1 MNLKKKVVLTAVALF
16 ASSGVGL
23 SNVSRVIAAPST
35 VNSSEPEKQISITVT
50 YVDTENHVVSSKVHQ
65 FTAGDTLSQ
74 WTFNSDFYSP
84 DNSTQY
90 DTLLNSPDNH
100 AYTNVQDLQK
110 FTFYVGKKLNVQFV
124 YVDLAGKEVGREKHE
139 ETATDQ
145 IEPGML
151 HIPAGYDIAKSSLQT
166 TLKFV
171 NPNFSNLGFKG
182 VETEGPFNVVVG
194 KRLSVKVN
202 YVDSEG
208 QNVGSNAFDAIQ
220 GDSSSEHDDNEW
232 EPVAAPDGYHFAP
245 DSEQP
250 GKVSPNKYV
259 FMSDVPVNFKV
270 VKNADSVNPV
280 TPVTPVAPVY
290 PAYPQEPTTSP
301 EIDDY
306 SGVVTVFA
314 NDGALVYSDDNLSQA
329 SSKTLVKGTQ
339 WQAFGIKKTK
349 GNVIAYNLGGNQWVN
364 ASDVLISKSA
374 PDPVPAPSSP
384 STNQIVG
391 VFTVNVPNH
400 TKWATVVWDRFG
412 KPTSEFLAAG
422 TRWKVSAKKTVNGQ
436 DYYCLGSNDQWVSA
450 KYGSLN

>member
-1 MNLKKKVVLTAVALF
+1 MNLKKKVVLAAVALL
-16 ASSGVGL
+16 ASSGVCL
-23 SNVSRVIAAPST
+23 SNVSRVIAAPIT
-35 VNSSEPEKQISITVT
+35 VNSSEPEKKTSITVT
-50 YVDTENHVVSSKVHQ
+50 YMDTEKHVVSSKVYP
-65 FTAGDTLSQ
+65 FTAGDTLSP
-74 WTFNSDFYSP
+74 WNFDPDFYSSG
-84 DNSTQY
+84 NSAQY
-90 DTLLNSPDNH
+90 ELLFSSPGNH
-100 AYTNVQDLQK
+100 AYTNVQDGQK
-110 FTFYVGKKLNVQFV
+110 FTFYVGKKLDVQFV
-124 YVDLAGKEVGREKHE
+124 YIDLAGKEVGREKHE
-139 ETATDQ
+139 ETATEP
-145 IEPGML
+145 IEPSML
-151 HIPAGYDIAKSSLQT
+151 NIPAGYDVAKSSLQT
-166 TLKFV
+166 MLKYV
-171 NPNFSNLGFKG
+171 DPNSVALTFEG
-182 VETEGPFNVVVG
+182 VKTEGPFNVVVG

-208 QNVGSNAFDAIQ
+208 KNVSSSAFMPVQ
-220 GDSSSEHDDNEW
+220 GDSANKW
-232 EPVAAPDGYHFAP
+232 EPVTAPDGYHFAP

-259 FMSDVPVNFKV
+259 FMSDGPVNFKV
-270 VKNADSVNPV
+270 VKDADPVNPV

-290 PAYPQEPTTSP
+290 PVYPQEPTTSP

-329 SSKTLVKGTQ
+329 SSKILVKGTQ

-374 PDPVPAPSSP
+374 PDPVPAPSLP
-384 STNQIVG
+384 STNRIVG

-450 KYGSLN
+450 KYGSLK

>member
-23 SNVSRVIAAPST
+23 SNVSRVIAAPIT

-50 YVDTENHVVSSKVHQ
+50 YVDTEKHVVSSKVHQ
-65 FTAGDTLSQ
+65 FTAGDTLDE

-90 DTLLNSPDNH
+90 DTLLNSPGNH
-100 AYTNVQDLQK
+100 AYTNVQDGQK

-139 ETATDQ
+139 ETATDP
-145 IEPGML
+145 IL
-151 HIPAGYDIAKSSLQT
+151 TLNYPAGYSIAKISLQPS
-166 TLKFV
+166 LQYAEDNDPAF
-171 NPNFSNLGFKG
+171 GFKG
-182 VETEGPFNVVVG
+182 VENEGPFNVVVG
-194 KRLSVKVN
+194 KNISVKLS
-202 YVDSEG
+202 YIDSNG
-208 QNVGSNAFDAIQ
+208 HNVESTTVTAVQ
-220 GDSSSEHDDNEW
+220 GDSNSEVNDWRHLVPIEL
-232 EPVAAPDGYHFAP
+232 PVGYHFAP

-259 FMSDVPVNFKV
+259 FMSDGPVNFKV
-270 VKNADSVNPV
+270 VKNADPVNPV

-290 PAYPQEPTTSP
+290 PVYPQEPTTSP

-374 PDPVPAPSSP
+374 PDSVPAPSSP
-384 STNQIVG
+384 STNRIVG

-450 KYGSLN
+450 KYGSLK